1 MLAIAHRG
9 ILEHCGNERNDP
21 KEGPAMGRLEGKVAV
36 VMGASG
42 QGSMGQATAR
52 RFAEEGAKVVVAAR
66 RAEPLA
72 ALAAE
77 IGALA
82 VPCDIARED
91 DLAALARAAVDAHG
105 RIDAAVNFA
114 GINVQSPIAQIDAAK
129 LKDAID
135 IQFTGAILFI
145 KHMAAAMPEDGGSL
159 VMVSSLTAT
168 LAPANMT
175 AYAGTK
181 AGVDHVVK
189 IAATEYGRRN
199 IRVNAITPGFI
210 ATEMTRGIMAAAPVV
225 PKAFLRETRLPR
237 LGTVEDIANAAL
249 WLASDEAFVT
259 GINLQISG
267 GAQLGKFPLAEDFA

>member
-1 MLAIAHRG
+1 
-9 ILEHCGNERNDP
+9 
-21 KEGPAMGRLEGKVAV
+21 MGRMDGKVVV

-52 RFAEEGAKVVVAAR
+52 RMVKEGAKVVIAAR
-66 RAEPLA
+66 RAEPLQ

-82 VPCDIARED
+82 VPCDVADEQQ
-91 DLAALARAAVDAHG
+91 LAALAKAAVDAYG
-105 RIDAAVNFA
+105 GLDAAINFA

-145 KHMAAAMPEDGGSL
+145 KQMAAAMKNGGSI
-159 VMVSSLTAT
+159 VMTSSLTAT
-168 LAPANMT
+168 LHPAGMT

-189 IAATEYGRRN
+189 IAATEYGPQN
-199 IRVNAITPGFI
+199 IRINAITPGFI
-210 ATEMTRGIMAAAPVV
+210 PTEMTNGIIAAAPVV
-225 PKAFLRETRLPR
+225 PKAFLKHTRLPR
-237 LGTVEDIANAAL
+237 LGSVDDIANAAL

-267 GAQLGKFPLAEDFA
+267 GAQLGSFPSASDFQ